1 MFTHKDYVIERKC
14 THQQYYAQ
22 FVTEEI
28 KMIVVLNF
36 GLDTL
41 KEAYQ
46 EDRTFNTI
54 PLHRWDSL
62 GIFLNVP
69 IMHDKFK
76 QHQDFISQ
84 ASIVCVLKE
93 AARQVVRQL

>member
-1 MFTHKDYVIERKC
+1 MFTHKDYALDGKC

-22 FVTEEI
+22 FVTGEI

-93 AARQVVRQL
+93 AARQVVTQL

>member
-1 MFTHKDYVIERKC
+1 MFTRKDYVIDGKC

-22 FVTEEI
+22 FVTGEI

-46 EDRTFNTI
+46 EDKTFNTI
-54 PLHRWDSL
+54 ALERWDLL

-69 IMHDKFK
+69 IMHDKFE

-93 AARQVVRQL
+93 AARQLVA

>member
-1 MFTHKDYVIERKC
+1 MFTRKDYVIDGKC

-41 KEAYQ
+41 EEAYQ
-46 EDRTFNTI
+46 EDKTFNTI
-54 PLHRWDSL
+54 PLQRWDLL

-84 ASIVCVLKE
+84 AIAL
-93 AARQVVRQL
+93 RILVRTFL

>member
-41 KEAYQ
+41 KKAYQ
-46 EDRTFNTI
+46 EDKAFNTI
-54 PLHRWDSL
+54 PLHKWDL
-62 GIFLNVP
+62 LEIFLNVP

-84 ASIVCVLKE
+84 ASVVCVLKE
-93 AARQVVRQL
+93 AARQVVTQI

>member
-1 MFTHKDYVIERKC
+1 MFTRKDYAIDGNC

-36 GLDTL
+36 GLDIL
-41 KEAYQ
+41 KETYQ
-46 EDRTFNTI
+46 KDRAFNTI
-54 PLHRWDSL
+54 PLHRWDLL

-69 IMHDKFK
+69 TMHDKFK

-84 ASIVCVLKE
+84 AGVVCVLKE
-93 AARQVVRQL
+93 AARQVVT

>member
-1 MFTHKDYVIERKC
+1 MFTHKDYVIDGKC

-22 FVTEEI
+22 FVTGEI
-28 KMIVVLNF
+28 KMMVVLNF

-41 KEAYQ
+41 KQAYQ

-54 PLHRWDSL
+54 PLRRWDLL

-69 IMHDKFK
+69 TMHDKFK

-93 AARQVVRQL
+93 AARQVVT

>member
-1 MFTHKDYVIERKC
+1 MFTRKDYVIDGKC

-22 FVTEEI
+22 FVTGEI

-93 AARQVVRQL
+93 AARQVVAFN

>member
-1 MFTHKDYVIERKC
+1 MRDS
-14 THQQYYAQ
+14 
-22 FVTEEI
+22 
-28 KMIVVLNF
+28 
-36 GLDTL
+36 
-41 KEAYQ
+41 
-46 EDRTFNTI
+46 
-54 PLHRWDSL
+54 LHRWDLL

-93 AARQVVRQL
+93 AARQLVA

>member
-1 MFTHKDYVIERKC
+1 MFTHKDYVIAGKC

-28 KMIVVLNF
+28 RMMVVLNF

-41 KEAYQ
+41 KQANQ
-46 EDRTFNTI
+46 EDRAFNTI
-54 PLHRWDSL
+54 PLHRWDLL

-69 IMHDKFK
+69 TMHDKFK

-84 ASIVCVLKE
+84 ASLVCVLKE
-93 AARQVVRQL
+93 AARQVVT

>member
-1 MFTHKDYVIERKC
+1 MFTRKDYALDGKC

-28 KMIVVLNF
+28 KMMVVLNF

-46 EDRTFNTI
+46 EDKAFNTI
-54 PLHRWDSL
+54 PLQKWDLL
-62 GIFLNVP
+62 GIFLLVN
-69 IMHDKFK
+69 
-76 QHQDFISQ
+76 
-84 ASIVCVLKE
+84 A
-93 AARQVVRQL
+93 

>member
-1 MFTHKDYVIERKC
+1 MFTRKDYALDGKC

-41 KEAYQ
+41 KG
-46 EDRTFNTI
+46 R
-54 PLHRWDSL
+54 
-62 GIFLNVP
+62 
-69 IMHDKFK
+69 
-76 QHQDFISQ
+76 
-84 ASIVCVLKE
+84 C
-93 AARQVVRQL
+93 

>member
-1 MFTHKDYVIERKC
+1 M
-14 THQQYYAQ
+14 
-22 FVTEEI
+22 TEEI

-46 EDRTFNTI
+46 EDKTFNTI
-54 PLHRWDSL
+54 PLHRWDLL

-69 IMHDKFK
+69 TMHDKFK

-93 AARQVVRQL
+93 AARQLVA